1 MLVLEIFAL
10 ICTAIAL
17 FFFSIT
23 LVEIHFEKK
32 EDARRAQQKAFAE
45 QVRAWLEDPHNESL
59 RWW

>member
-1 MLVLEIFAL
+1 MFALEIFAL
-10 ICTAIAL
+10 ICTTIAL
-17 FFFSIT
+17 IFFSLT

-45 QVRAWLEDPHNESL
+45 QVRAWCEDPHNESL